1 MATKRV
7 VVGLLVVI
15 MFAACGGTASP
26 PASADPVAAASS
38 PASNA
43 PSAASPSPPA
53 TPTAK
58 PTSTPTVAST
68 SDSWP
73 TFTSEAIRYSIQ
85 HPPDWAVEAGPADG
99 ADYYYS
105 MTDLYPHVHIH
116 RDASGPVDVDAT
128 VAGAQSFY
136 EKEYEGA
143 VVSNTEITLD
153 GHSGRLLVIEAMENK
168 IRVTIRWII
177 VAKGDVGYLITWFG
191 WRSETDPDGI
201 LFEKFYSSWRA
212 G

>member
-1 MATKRV
+1 MVIKRIV
-7 VVGLLVVI
+7 VALLVVG
-15 MFAACGGTASP
+15 MLAACGGTAAPS
-26 PASADPVAAASS
+26 ASADTAAASS
-38 PASNA
+38 PASVA
-43 PSAASPSPPA
+43 PSAASPSPTA
-53 TPTAK
+53 TPSAR
-58 PTSTPTVAST
+58 PTPTVAPT
-68 SDSWP
+68 ADSWP

-99 ADYYYS
+99 ADYFYS

-136 EKEYEGA
+136 EKEYEGT
-143 VVSNTEITLD
+143 VVSSTEITLD

-177 VAKGDVGYLITWFG
+177 VAKGDVGYLITFFG
-191 WRSETDPDGI
+191 WRSETDPDRI
-201 LFEKFYSSWRA
+201 LFEKFYSTWRA